1 MKVGDKECSGGHATG
16 FETKSAQTDT
26 RPVSRQR
33 VLRRTRD
40 RFRDKECSGGHATGF
55 ETKSAQADTR
65 PVSRQRVL
73 RRTRDRF
80 R

>member
-55 ETKSAQADTR
+55 ETECSGGHATGFADFAFYMR
-65 PVSRQRVL
+65 S
-73 RRTRDRF
+73 F
-80 R
+80 